1 MNSPIEEIKSR
12 LDIVELIQSYVR
24 LEKSGANFRACC
36 PFHNEKTPSFF
47 VSPARQIWHCFGCS
61 KGGDQFKFIMEIEG
75 FEFPEALKLLAQKA
89 GVELIREDPRVKSE
103 RNRLYDICEVATR
116 WFAEQ
121 LKREPRVNEYLS
133 KRGLKSETISEF
145 DIGFAPDGWRNLLN
159 YLIAKGFREMEIE
172 RAGLAVLSPKNL
184 GRGERYYDRFRNRI
198 IFPISDANGRV
209 LGFGGR
215 IFEAPSAKHQATS
228 NSNDMPHVANEH
240 VAKYINTPQTMIYD
254 KSRVLYGFDK
264 AKQRIREKDYV
275 VIVEGYMD
283 TVMSHQ
289 AGVKNT
295 VAVSGTALTPWQL
308 KNLERLSKNMVG
320 SFDMDGAGVMATKRS
335 IDLAS
340 SFSFSRK
347 IAIIPSGKDPADA
360 VLADSASWVQAVE
373 EAKPVVEFFIK
384 FASSKFN
391 KDTLEGKQKIF
402 AMVLPEI
409 KRIKNEIE
417 MSHWVLY
424 LSRFLETREEA
435 IWKELQKIANPDEF
449 SLPEEN
455 EIPSSATSRRK
466 LLEERLLALVA
477 HFPQMGQDLPPQ
489 NEYYAVFSNASH
501 ESLFWNLRGQED
513 KASVAVPADL
523 KEDFRFRGEILAG
536 YLNNPKDEF
545 VKVAAEFERECVKEK
560 LNQISKE
567 ISFAEE
573 RKDSEK
579 LLSLLGEFKSLS
591 ARLK

>member
-12 LDIVELIQSYVR
+12 LDIVELVQSYVR

-89 GVELIREDPRVKSE
+89 GVEIIREDPRVKSE

-116 WFAEQ
+116 WFADQ
-121 LKREPRVNEYLS
+121 LKQEPRIQEYLS
-133 KRGLKSETISEF
+133 KRGLKNETISEF

-159 YLIAKGFREMEIE
+159 YLIAKGFRETEIE
-172 RAGLAVLSPKNL
+172 RAGLAVLSQKNSE
-184 GRGERYYDRFRNRI
+184 RGERYYDRFRNRI
-198 IFPISDANGRV
+198 IFPISDASGRV
-209 LGFGGR
+209 IGFGGR
-215 IFEAPSAKHQATS
+215 IFQQSPANSQQPAT
-228 NSNDMPHVANEH
+228 E
-240 VAKYINTPQTMIYD
+240 AKYINTPQTMIYD

-264 AKQRIREKDYV
+264 AKQEIREKDYV

-320 SFDMDGAGVMATKRS
+320 SFDMDGAGAMATKRS

-360 VLADSASWVQAVE
+360 VLTDPASWVQAVE
-373 EAKPVVEFFIK
+373 EAKPIIEFFIK
-384 FASSKFN
+384 FSSGKFN
-391 KDTLEGKQKIF
+391 KNTLEGKQKIF
-402 AMVLPEI
+402 SMVLPEI

-424 LSRFLETREEA
+424 MARELETREEA

-449 SLPEEN
+449 SLPEESEN
-455 EIPSSATSRRK
+455 AGSESSRRK

-477 HFPQMGQDLPPQ
+477 HFPQLGQDLPQ
-489 NEYYAVFSNASH
+489 KNEYYAVFSNASY
-501 ESLFWNLRGQED
+501 ESLFWHLRGQED
-513 KASVAVPADL
+513 KALVAIPADL

-536 YLNNPKDEF
+536 RLANPKEEF
-545 VKVAAEFERECVKEK
+545 IKVASEFERECIKEK
-560 LNQISKE
+560 LNQISTE
-567 ISFAEE
+567 IAFVEE
-573 RKDSEK
+573 RNDPEK